1 MIDLELLKSGARSA
15 LPTALG
21 DALRKFMRDNE
32 LSTRDA
38 GERLGIVHTNLT
50 HSRIFK
56 LSGPDVLKPLARC
69 EDTRICVLA
78 QALLE
83 RHGIPLSD
91 FDFETVAWQLQAGAG
106 LSGLMARVMH
116 GPVASDVAHRA
127 AADDLLYCFV
137 RGAFFRQLTA
147 VRMTGLRCTPL
158 FPTGRFLETAYSFE
172 PGDDPAN
179 YTDDDELGGY
189 QATGRFVEEDTFET
203 QRIRDDL
210 TSQYLGLAQRENLF
224 LLEAIEGTAA
234 FRQTDGESQ
243 DDLTAASAAIE
254 AYVCYESM
262 AAATA
267 TLRSNMLQDSL
278 LAKTPL
284 ARIAAAIY
292 EHIRSNV
299 DHVGLACES
308 ALAALPSEREHARNG
323 LLSHLKG
330 RLGSIKA
337 QPTIVGF

>member
-1 MIDLELLKSGARSA
+1 MMALTLHESVPGHHLQIALAQEQKG
-15 LPTALG
+15 LPTF
-21 DALRKFMRDNE
+21 R
-32 LSTRDA
+32 
-38 GERLGIVHTNLT
+38 
-50 HSRIFK
+50 
-56 LSGPDVLKPLARC
+56 
-69 EDTRICVLA
+69 
-78 QALLE
+78 
-83 RHGIPLSD
+83 RHY
-91 FDFETVAWQLQAGAG
+91 E
-106 LSGLMARVMH
+106 
-116 GPVASDVAHRA
+116 
-127 AADDLLYCFV
+127 C
-137 RGAFFRQLTA
+137 
-147 VRMTGLRCTPL
+147 
-158 FPTGRFLETAYSFE
+158 TAYVE
-172 PGDDPAN
+172 GWAL
-179 YTDDDELGGY
+179 YAEEVADELGGY